1 MTSDAASD
9 STVIAANAAPPAR
22 LVARDGREWAW
33 GAALLA
39 LGLVPRLVMAIAY
52 PVRPISDFAGVLGF
66 ALAMRDQSFA
76 APGYY
81 WDVFN
86 VGPPLVLSLLLRFFP
101 HDPEATARLATAAW
115 TGLMPLLPF
124 FIWRRVMPL
133 WVRVLAGALLALWP
147 GQVIFSG
154 VVAQDNWVTPP
165 AVAAA
170 VLAARVLA
178 ERRAY
183 PVAAGLL
190 FALAVAMRQ
199 EMMYVLLPALLVGA
213 GIVGIAGPR
222 ARRAALCVLAVGVP
236 FLAMAWQRQAATGHF
251 ALSSGHLGYTLLGT
265 VRPGAT
271 HLGWD
276 DPVSYVATVKPELV
290 RNRQRLF
297 HETLPLALA
306 EVRRRPVF
314 QAARVVAAALR
325 TPFVA
330 DAEDLYWSLNAEG
343 VQPPERKAAAAAL
356 AARAGPLLL
365 LEACAI
371 HGLFVVALVLGSWK
385 RDGAVLV
392 VAATALAKI
401 LLHAVLVPTGRFLV
415 PAIALELVA
424 IALGCWLLVRTRAW
438 RAGGVAAAAGI
449 VAAIAAPLAG
459 RALTAKVQDRDP
471 TDVQRTYRFTLT
483 GTGHQ
488 GVLDCVVSQ
497 GKLTALDRQFAV
509 LAPLHEQAAA
519 GEVAAADCAVRDG
532 GAAGE
537 PLAIDLDGP
546 VGVSAGSVRH
556 RVMLD
561 GREVPAH
568 DVGTDVGTNVT
579 ADAASP
585 EAELGVVGAARR
597 PLRVELVVEQ
607 PLAAGAARTTFRL
620 VRGSVA
626 AATPPTPGPR

>member
-1 MTSDAASD
+1 MS
-9 STVIAANAAPPAR
+9 AANAAQPAAI
-22 LVARDGREWAW
+22 VARDGREWAW

-39 LGLVPRLVMAIAY
+39 LGLVPRLLMATAY
-52 PVRPISDFAGVLGF
+52 PVRPISDFAGVVRF
-66 ALAMRDQSFA
+66 ALAMRDQSIA

-86 VGPPLVLSLLLRFFP
+86 IGPPLVLSVLLRLFP
-101 HDPEATARLATAAW
+101 HDPEATARLATAVW
-115 TGLMPLLPF
+115 TGLMALLPF
-124 FIWRRVMPL
+124 LIWRRVMPL
-133 WVRVLAGALLALWP
+133 WVRLLAGALLALWP
-147 GQVIFSG
+147 GQVLFSG
-154 VVAQDNWVTPP
+154 VVAQDNWVTSP
-165 AVAAA
+165 AVAVAA
-170 VLAARVLA
+170 LAARVLA

-199 EMMYVLLPALLVGA
+199 EMMYVLLPALLVSA
-213 GIVGIAGPR
+213 GVVALAGPR
-222 ARRAALCVLAVGVP
+222 AKRAALCALAVGVP

-290 RNRQRLF
+290 RDRQRLF

-330 DAEDLYWSLNAEG
+330 DAEDLYWSLSAEG
-343 VQPPERKAAAAAL
+343 VQPPERQAAAATL

-371 HGLFVVALVLGSWK
+371 HALFVAALLLGSWR
-385 RDGAVLV
+385 RDAAVLV
-392 VAATALAKI
+392 VAATVLAKMM
-401 LLHAVLVPTGRFLV
+401 LHAVLVSTGRFFV
-415 PAIALELVA
+415 PAIALELVT
-424 IALGCWLLVRTRAW
+424 IALGCWLLVRTQAW
-438 RAGGVAAAAGI
+438 RAGAVAAAIG
-449 VAAIAAPLAG
+449 VAFAAATPFAA
-459 RALTAKVQDRDP
+459 RALSAEVRERDP
-471 TDVQRTYRFTLT
+471 TDVQRIYRFTLT
-483 GTGHQ
+483 GAGHQ

-497 GKLTALDRQFAV
+497 GKLTALDPEFAV
-509 LAPLHEQAAA
+509 LEPLHAPAPA
-519 GEVAAADCAVRDG
+519 GEVAAADCALRDG
-532 GAAGE
+532 HAGGE
-537 PLAIDLDGP
+537 PLSIGLDGP
-546 VGVSAGSVRH
+546 AGELAGSVRR

-568 DVGTDVGTNVT
+568 EVDPDVAPDVVPVIP
-579 ADAASP
+579 DVAAGAERA

-597 PLRVELVVEQ
+597 PLRVELIVEQ
-607 PLAAGAARTTFRL
+607 PVAGGAGRTTFRL
-620 VRGSVA
+620 ARGSA
-626 AATPPTPGPR
+626 PAPTPSTPEPR